1 MWPLWAHRLSGEVC
15 RKDCAQSERERER
28 DSEGVK
34 VSRAAATRKE
44 TESRTAGDK
53 SLPDFH
59 FIYFFGIVGALWTR
73 ALLSICLFVCFLFLF
88 FLRGGVARKFHFF
101 CLSAVDVR
109 KRAKAFFFFFSKH
122 TAGGM
127 YPTRAAAAA
136 AGQRPWRCP
145 GCALWIALLLHSVL
159 DLSASGESS
168 TPRLSFPSSPPSA
181 GPASLCG
188 SDLSWELFVGTW
200 SMCPRQAVALQRL

>member
-59 FIYFFGIVGALWTR
+59 FIYFFGIVGAL
-73 ALLSICLFVCFLFLF
+73 
-88 FLRGGVARKFHFF
+88 
-101 CLSAVDVR
+101 
-109 KRAKAFFFFFSKH
+109 
-122 TAGGM
+122 
-127 YPTRAAAAA
+127 
-136 AGQRPWRCP
+136 
-145 GCALWIALLLHSVL
+145 
-159 DLSASGESS
+159 
-168 TPRLSFPSSPPSA
+168 
-181 GPASLCG
+181 
-188 SDLSWELFVGTW
+188 
-200 SMCPRQAVALQRL
+200 